1 MSTVELQIQGMT
13 CGGCVKAV
21 QNVLG
26 RVPGVE
32 VVDLGI
38 GRAVLRFGSG
48 WDGSVEPV
56 IAAIARAGFT
66 ALRGEASAAQP
77 NTTG

>member
-1 MSTVELQIQGMT
+1 MSTIALQIQGMT

-26 RVPGVE
+26 RVPGAEVVE
-32 VVDLGI
+32 VGI

-48 WDGSVEPV
+48 WDGNAEPA
-56 IAAIARAGFT
+56 IAAIARAGFSAQVGTDPGAT
-66 ALRGEASAAQP
+66 AG
-77 NTTG
+77 

>member
-1 MSTVELQIQGMT
+1 MSTIMLDIEGMT

-26 RVPGVE
+26 RVEGAEVVE
-32 VVDLGI
+32 VLV
-38 GRAVLRFGSG
+38 GRAVLRFGSAWNG
-48 WDGSVEPV
+48 DATPA

-66 ALRGEASAAQP
+66 ARVATDPAAV
-77 NTTG
+77 TR